1 MWISEISI
9 DKKYENEFGYLAN
22 GLKDIK
28 NLSFTKEA
36 AKRRYIFSVA
46 AADEYELDVKE
57 DILRLVKNVI
67 LIFIKRRILF
77 EGLSFDAN
85 TYVKITALASITHF
99 DSYYEE
105 KYLEYQ
111 LKDMVDYNV
120 DAIFNFRLQKLKS
133 NWQELRSLTESLLYY
148 ADNED
153 LTYIASFMNST
164 SKERV
169 DKLTVS
175 GGNGE
180 AVLAIYGSDR
190 KVEVLPIYS
199 NFYYN
204 LLDAIILANPKTLV
218 VKNLKLPEE
227 MTEILEK
234 ITLVKR

>member
-22 GLKDIK
+22 GLKNIK
-28 NLSFTKEA
+28 NLSFTREN
-36 AKRRYIFSVA
+36 AKRRYVFSVA
-46 AADEYELDVKE
+46 TADEYESEVKE
-57 DILRLVKNVI
+57 AITRLVKNVI

-77 EGLSFDAN
+77 NDLSFDAN
-85 TYVKITALASITHF
+85 TYVKITALASISHF

-105 KYLEYQ
+105 KYLDFQ

-120 DAIFNFRLQKLKS
+120 DAILNFRLQKLKN

-148 ADNED
+148 ADSED

-169 DKLTVS
+169 DKLTVY
-175 GGNGE
+175 GNEGE
-180 AVLAIYGSDR
+180 AMLAIQGSDR

-218 VKNLKLPEE
+218 IKNLNLPEE
-227 MTEILEK
+227 MAEILKK